1 MKQRVITAIIG
12 LVIFIPFVVYGGWPF
27 ALLISLLATMGLNE
41 LFRMNNIST
50 FSFPAMITFVLLWGI
65 FIDLFIT
72 SIFSYIPVN
81 QYEALFIYIFILLI
95 YSVLVKNK
103 KTYHDLS
110 FILLSVFYVG
120 IGFGYVVETRF
131 AGLEYILF
139 VLLIIWLTDT
149 GAYFF
154 GKYIGKRKL
163 WPEISPKKT
172 IAGFVGGIISAIV
185 VSVIFQLIYPMY
197 DQVWLVIAIAII
209 ASILAQIGD
218 LVESALKRTYE
229 VKDSGTLLPGH
240 GGVLDRFDSLIFML
254 PFLHFLQ
261 FI

>member
-1 MKQRVITAIIG
+1 MKQRVITAVIG
-12 LVIFIPFVVYGGWPF
+12 LIIFVPFIVFGGWPF
-27 ALLISLLATMGLNE
+27 ALLVAVLATMGLNE

-50 FSFPAMITFVLLWGI
+50 FSFPAVLSFMLLWI
-65 FIDLFIT
+65 FYIDLFIT
-72 SIFSYIPVN
+72 PIFSYIPL
-81 QYEALFIYIFILLI
+81 QHFELFFIFIFSLLI
-95 YSVLVKNK
+95 YTVVVKNE

-110 FILLSVFYVG
+110 FILLSLFYVG
-120 IGFGYVVETRF
+120 VGFAYFIETRYV
-131 AGLEYILF
+131 GIEYIFF
-139 VLLIIWLTDT
+139 VLLIIWLTDS

-154 GKYIGKRKL
+154 GKYMGKRKL

-172 IAGFVGGIISAIV
+172 IAGFVGGVLSAIV
-185 VSVIFQLIYPMY
+185 VAIIFQLIFQLY
-197 DQVWLVIAIAII
+197 DYVITVIIIAII

-254 PFLHFLQ
+254 PFLHFLH